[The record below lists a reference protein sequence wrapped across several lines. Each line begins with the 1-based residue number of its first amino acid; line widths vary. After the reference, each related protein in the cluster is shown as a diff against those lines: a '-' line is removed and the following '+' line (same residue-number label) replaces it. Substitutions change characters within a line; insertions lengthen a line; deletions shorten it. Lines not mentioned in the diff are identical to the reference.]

1 MCYVIS
7 IYITYDRG
15 IRPAC
20 QGKWFKTAIIVTLIS
35 LVLRA
40 VTLTTLPA
48 YATVRSVSP
57 PFMAEDRRARKCR
70 IRMHVRATCIETLK
84 NYTGPAEVHVA
95 SGAPSTAESGDR
107 SECSGRRCTLT
118 S

>member
-95 SGAPSTAESGDR
+95 SGAPSTAESGGSPGR
-107 SECSGRRCTLT
+107 SGRRRTLT